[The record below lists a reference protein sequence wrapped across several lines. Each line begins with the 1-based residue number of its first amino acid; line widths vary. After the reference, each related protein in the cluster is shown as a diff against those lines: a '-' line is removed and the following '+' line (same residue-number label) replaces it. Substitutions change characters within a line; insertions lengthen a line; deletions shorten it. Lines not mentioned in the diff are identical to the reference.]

1 MKTHLIKE
9 NAKLWQTTV
18 VEVANDDDEIMK
30 MANHLLL
37 SLQLK
42 RGKPVG
48 LGIGAALEIL
58 ANLGVYMNETETKHE
73 QIITHITG

>member
-1 MKTHLIKE
+1 MKETAIQDYP
-9 NAKLWQTTV
+9 KLWR
-18 VEVANDDDEIMK
+18 EAIADAAYDDDEIMK